1 MKKLDGISEQ
11 KDALIDSECLCYVC
25 VIVKVPQR
33 AVCWF
38 LYRWLKSAVGR
49 RGKRE
54 KKLMVIA
61 NLRAKKEENARKA
74 M

>member
-33 AVCWF
+33 TVCWF
-38 LYRWLKSAVGR
+38 LYGLAEECGGK
-49 RGKRE
+49 KRE
-54 KKLMVIA
+54 
-61 NLRAKKEENARKA
+61 N
-74 M
+74 